1 MAVNFVFLF
10 AAGAVLVLALV
21 FCLVNKPK
29 KPLFTATTLIILI
42 IFLLS
47 TELINMG
54 LSTPTIISLPQGFV
68 NAMVGFLTA
77 QNSPNTVTLEQA
89 FNIYMYIDSGLIALC
104 IISLIVEVRSIF
116 TLTPKKSNEQSK
128 KKEESKE

>member
-1 MAVNFVFLF
+1 MPVNLVFLF
-10 AAGAVLVLALV
+10 ASGAVLALALV

-29 KPLFTATTLIILI
+29 KPLFTGTTLIILI

-77 QNSPNTVTLEQA
+77 QNTPNTVTLEQA
-89 FNIYMYIDSGLIALC
+89 FNIYMYIDIGLIALC
-104 IISLIVEVRSIF
+104 IISLVVEVRSIF
-116 TLTPKKSNEQSK
+116 TLTPKKSDEQSK

>member
-1 MAVNFVFLF
+1 MPVNLVFLF
-10 AAGAVLVLALV
+10 AAGAVLALALV

-29 KPLFTATTLIILI
+29 KPLFTGTTLIILI

-89 FNIYMYIDSGLIALC
+89 FNIYMYIDIGLIALC

-116 TLTPKKSNEQSK
+116 TLTPKKSDEQSK

>member
-1 MAVNFVFLF
+1 MPVNLVFLF
-10 AAGAVLVLALV
+10 AAGAVLALALV

-29 KPLFTATTLIILI
+29 KPLFTGTTLIILI

-54 LSTPTIISLPQGFV
+54 LSTPTIILLPQGFV

-89 FNIYMYIDSGLIALC
+89 FNIYMYIDTGLIALC
-104 IISLIVEVRSIF
+104 IISLVVEIRSIF
-116 TLTPKKSNEQSK
+116 TLTPKKSDEQSK

>member
-10 AAGAVLVLALV
+10 AAGAVLALALV